1 MDQED
6 ALQSEVD
13 GGVEEEIKEE
23 EYAEEAEANEVEED
37 EGEEDEGEEEEEKD
51 EEDEDEEDED
61 EDEEEEDEV
70 EEDEGEEEADNVP
83 NKKKSKNNTNEMFFD
98 VSNNFEEF
106 DNILLDVRL
115 RKALLYLFRF
125 KHPTKIQKI
134 SIPSILKGNDTILNA
149 KTGSGKTMAYLIPA
163 IQRLIKFNVDEKEH
177 LKFFYKC
184 IIIAP
189 TDELCLQIY
198 NVGNKLCSYL
208 KGMVTINH
216 NVNNTFYEHP
226 TILVSTPKSLCNYIL
241 EHKNKNNQNILSN
254 LKILIIDE
262 ADVIHTKEFQKPM
275 NILTRNYLP
284 KNFSKKYQIVM
295 ASATLKK
302 NIIEKTKLFLHN
314 PIYLTTEEDKKKSKK
329 HSIDSHV
336 VESSKKSRNNNT
348 LNDEGVMPQENG
360 DADAINFKFVG
371 KSFYYLYDDQLTKYI
386 YLYLLIKNKTVK
398 SKSIIFTASTTEAYK
413 IKIFLTYLN
422 ITSSILNPI
431 HPILIKQSII
441 VAFNRSKFYF
451 LICPQFE
458 KNTIRASHKES
469 VNEDLSE
476 DDSAGEELPDEEIE
490 DELSENEPD
499 REEIND
505 EDLKDE
511 MSENEPN
518 REEINDEDLKDEMSE
533 NEPNREEINDEDLK
547 DEMSENEPNREEIND
562 EDLEDEM
569 SDEESAKEE
578 KEWGK
583 ISDENE
589 KEKDF
594 LYNRGLDFRN
604 VSCVINFSM
613 PLDKETFLHRI
624 GRTCRLNTKGIS
636 ISFVDEN
643 KQIEK
648 NIVKEIEDENI
659 CHMKKKYMKF
669 NNVEACRYRVESTL
683 IKCTPKKIKLLI
695 QKEILYHSL
704 KSNELKEFFN
714 SHANEKKQIN
724 RIVKRFNKQ
733 IISQKFIKDRNESI
747 FLKKTTSSNT
757 TKKNERFDK
766 RNKNNNR
773 DMQLIEKKN
782 RSFTITQKGYEEQLK
797 KEPNE
802 EVTDPT
808 KLPALCGRRL
818 KNYMYMKYINNK
830 KKRAVNN
837 DEHQN
842 SFNSKYT
849 NRDKK
854 GFKNNKFSKKRK
866 FTKTR

>member
-6 ALQSEVD
+6 APQSEVE

-23 EYAEEAEANEVEED
+23 EYAEEAEADEVEEDEGEEDEVEENEGEDEDEGEEDEEDEDEGEED
-37 EGEEDEGEEEEEKD
+37 EGEEDEGEE
-51 EEDEDEEDED
+51 
-61 EDEEEEDEV
+61 
-70 EEDEGEEEADNVP
+70 DEGEEAEADELEEGKGKAP
-83 NKKKSKNNTNEMFFD
+83 NKMKVKNNTNEIFFD
-98 VSNNFEEF
+98 VSNNFEGF

-149 KTGSGKTMAYLIPA
+149 KTGSGKTMAYLIPS
-163 IQRLIKFNVDEKEH
+163 IQRLIKFNIDEKEH

-329 HSIDSHV
+329 HSIDSQV

-398 SKSIIFTASTTEAYK
+398 SKSIIFTASTSEAYK

-441 VAFNRSKFYF
+441 MAFNRSKFYF

-458 KNTIRASHKES
+458 RNTVRASPKES
-469 VNEDLSE
+469 INEDLSE
-476 DDSAGEELPDEEIE
+476 DDSTGEELPDEEIEGELSEGDSAGEELPDEEIE

-499 REEIND
+499 KEEIND
-505 EDLKDE
+505 EELKDE

-518 REEINDEDLKDEMSE
+518 REEINDEELKSE
-533 NEPNREEINDEDLK
+533 I
-547 DEMSENEPNREEIND
+547 
-562 EDLEDEM
+562 
-569 SDEESAKEE
+569 SDEETAKEE
-578 KEWGK
+578 KEWDK

-724 RIVKRFNKQ
+724 RIIKRFNKQ

-747 FLKKTTSSNT
+747 FLKKTPSSNR
-757 TKKNERFDK
+757 TKKNGRFDK

-782 RSFTITQKGYEEQLK
+782 RGFAITQKGYEEQLK

-808 KLPALCGRRL
+808 KLPALFGRRL
-818 KNYMYMKYINNK
+818 RNYMYMKYINSR

-837 DEHQN
+837 DAQQN

-854 GFKNNKFSKKRK
+854 SFKNNKFSKKRK

>member
-6 ALQSEVD
+6 APHSEVE
-13 GGVEEEIKEE
+13 GGVAEEIKEE
-23 EYAEEAEANEVEED
+23 AYAEEVEEEVEEAVEEGEEEEE
-37 EGEEDEGEEEEEKD
+37 EGEEDEGEEGED
-51 EEDEDEEDED
+51 GDEDDED
-61 EDEEEEDEV
+61 DG
-70 EEDEGEEEADNVP
+70 EDEGEEDDDEDETDEDDDNAP
-83 NKKKSKNNTNEMFFD
+83 NKMKVKNNTNEMFFD

-163 IQRLIKFNVDEKEH
+163 IQRLIKFNIDEKEH

-216 NVNNTFYEHP
+216 NVNNNFYEHP
-226 TILVSTPKSLCNYIL
+226 TILVSTPKNLCKYIL

-302 NIIEKTKLFLHN
+302 NIIEKSKLFLHK
-314 PIYLTTEEDKKKSKK
+314 PIYLTTEEDTKKSKK
-329 HSIDSHV
+329 HSIDNQI

-360 DADAINFKFVG
+360 DADGINFRFVG
-371 KSFYYLYDDQLTKYI
+371 KSFYYLYDEQLTKYI

-398 SKSIIFTASTTEAYK
+398 FKSIIFTASITEAYK

-422 ITSSILNPI
+422 ITSSILNPS
-431 HPILIKQSII
+431 HPILIKQNVILS
-441 VAFNRSKFYF
+441 FNSSKFYF

-458 KNTIRASHKES
+458 RNTVRAPPKES
-469 VNEDLSE
+469 VSEDLSE
-476 DDSAGEELPDEEIE
+476 DDSAGEELPDEELEGELSEDDSAGEELPDEELE
-490 DELSENEPD
+490 DEVSENEPDKEEINDEELEGEESENEPD
-499 REEIND
+499 REEITD
-505 EDLKDE
+505 EKLKG
-511 MSENEPN
+511 
-518 REEINDEDLKDEMSE
+518 
-533 NEPNREEINDEDLK
+533 
-547 DEMSENEPNREEIND
+547 
-562 EDLEDEM
+562 EM

-578 KEWGK
+578 REWDQ

-643 KQIEK
+643 KEIEK

-683 IKCTPKKIKLLI
+683 AKCTSKKIKLFI

-714 SHANEKKQIN
+714 SHTNEKKQIN
-724 RIVKRFNKQ
+724 KIIKRFNRQ
-733 IISQKFIKDRNESI
+733 IVSQKFIKDRNESI
-747 FLKKTTSSNT
+747 FLQKMPSSNT
-757 TKKNERFDK
+757 TKKNGSFGK

-773 DMQLIEKKN
+773 NMPLIEKKK
-782 RSFTITQKGYEEQLK
+782 RGFAITQKGYEDQLK

-802 EVTDPT
+802 DVTDPT
-808 KLPALCGRRL
+808 KLPALFGKRL
-818 KNYMYMKYINNK
+818 RNYMYMKYINNRK
-830 KKRAVNN
+830 KNTVN
-837 DEHQN
+837 DDTKQN
-842 SFNSKYT
+842 RFNGKYT
-849 NRDKK
+849 NRHKK
-854 GFKNNKFSKKRK
+854 GFKNKKFSKKRK
-866 FTKTR
+866 FTKTK

>member
-6 ALQSEVD
+6 APQSEVE
-13 GGVEEEIKEE
+13 GGVTEEIKEE
-23 EYAEEAEANEVEED
+23 EYAEEAEADEVEED
-37 EGEEDEGEEEEEKD
+37 EEA
-51 EEDEDEEDED
+51 
-61 EDEEEEDEV
+61 DEV
-70 EEDEGEEEADNVP
+70 EEDEGEDEEAGEVEEDEEEDEEADEVEEEEAEEDAVP
-83 NKKKSKNNTNEMFFD
+83 NKMKAKNNTNEMFFD
-98 VSNNFEEF
+98 VSNNFEGF

-163 IQRLIKFNVDEKEH
+163 IQRLIKFNIDEKEH

-216 NVNNTFYEHP
+216 NINNIFYEHP

-275 NILTRNYLP
+275 NMLTRNYLP

-329 HSIDSHV
+329 HSIDSQI

-371 KSFYYLYDDQLTKYI
+371 KSFYYLYDEQLTKYI
-386 YLYLLIKNKTVK
+386 YLYLLIKNKIIK
-398 SKSIIFTASTTEAYK
+398 FKSIIFTASTSEAYK

-431 HPILIKQSII
+431 HPILINQSII
-441 VAFNRSKFYF
+441 MAFNHSKFYF

-458 KNTIRASHKES
+458 RSTVRASPKES
-469 VNEDLSE
+469 VSEDLSEDDSTGEELPDEEIEGELSE

-490 DELSENEPD
+490 GELSEDDSAGEELPDEEIEGELSENEPD

-505 EDLKDE
+505 EELKDE
-511 MSENEPN
+511 MPENEPN
-518 REEINDEDLKDEMSE
+518 REEIIDEELKG
-533 NEPNREEINDEDLK
+533 
-547 DEMSENEPNREEIND
+547 
-562 EDLEDEM
+562 EM
-569 SDEESAKEE
+569 SDEETAKEE
-578 KEWGK
+578 KEWDK

-648 NIVKEIEDENI
+648 NVVKEIEDENI

-683 IKCTPKKIKLLI
+683 VKCTPKKIKLLI

-724 RIVKRFNKQ
+724 RIIKRFNKQ
-733 IISQKFIKDRNESI
+733 VISQKFIKDRNESI
-747 FLKKTTSSNT
+747 FLKKMTSSNT
-757 TKKNERFDK
+757 TKKNGRFDK

-773 DMQLIEKKN
+773 DMKPIEKKN
-782 RSFTITQKGYEEQLK
+782 RGFAITQKGYEDQLK

-808 KLPALCGRRL
+808 KLPALFGKRL
-818 KNYMYMKYINNK
+818 RNYMYMKYINNRK
-830 KKRAVNN
+830 KSTINN
-837 DEHQN
+837 DAQQN
-842 SFNSKYT
+842 SFNGKYR

>member
-6 ALQSEVD
+6 APQSEVE
-13 GGVEEEIKEE
+13 GGVAEEIKEE
-23 EYAEEAEANEVEED
+23 EYAEEVEAEQDEIEEDEEDEVDEDEREEAEGDEVDEDEGEEAEGDEVDEDKGEEAEGDEVDEDEED
-37 EGEEDEGEEEEEKD
+37 EGEEDE
-51 EEDEDEEDED
+51 DEDE
-61 EDEEEEDEV
+61 
-70 EEDEGEEEADNVP
+70 AP
-83 NKKKSKNNTNEMFFD
+83 NTMKVKNNANEMFFD
-98 VSNNFEEF
+98 VSNKFEGF

-115 RKALLYLFRF
+115 RKALLYLFKF

-163 IQRLIKFNVDEKEH
+163 IQRLIKFNIDEKEH

-216 NVNNTFYEHP
+216 NVNNIFYEHP
-226 TILVSTPKSLCNYIL
+226 TILVSTPKNLCNYIL
-241 EHKNKNNQNILSN
+241 EHKNKNNQNVLSN

-329 HSIDSHV
+329 HSIDSQI

-371 KSFYYLYDDQLTKYI
+371 RSFYYLYDEQLTKYI
-386 YLYLLIKNKTVK
+386 YLYLLIKNKIVK
-398 SKSIIFTASTTEAYK
+398 YKSIIFTASTSEAYK

-422 ITSSILNPI
+422 ITASILNPI

-441 VAFNRSKFYF
+441 LAFNNSKFYF

-458 KNTIRASHKES
+458 RNTVRASPKES

-476 DDSAGEELPDEEIE
+476 DDSTEEELPDEEIE
-490 DELSENEPD
+490 DELFENESD
-499 REEIND
+499 REEINNEEIEGELSENESNKEEVND
-505 EDLKDE
+505 EELKDE
-511 MSENEPN
+511 IPENEPN
-518 REEINDEDLKDEMSE
+518 REEINDEEVKD
-533 NEPNREEINDEDLK
+533 D
-547 DEMSENEPNREEIND
+547 
-562 EDLEDEM
+562 M
-569 SDEESAKEE
+569 SDEETVKEE
-578 KEWGK
+578 KEWDK
-583 ISDENE
+583 INDENE

-643 KQIEK
+643 KQFEK

-659 CHMKKKYMKF
+659 CHMKKKNMKF
-669 NNVEACRYRVESTL
+669 NNIEDCRYRVESTL

-714 SHANEKKQIN
+714 SHENEKKQIN
-724 RIVKRFNKQ
+724 KIIKRFNKQ
-733 IISQKFIKDRNESI
+733 IVSQKFIKDRNASI
-747 FLKKTTSSNT
+747 FLKKLTPSNT
-757 TKKNERFDK
+757 TKKNGRIGK
-766 RNKNNNR
+766 RSKNNNR
-773 DMQLIEKKN
+773 DMELIEKKKHG
-782 RSFTITQKGYEEQLK
+782 FAITQKGYEDQLK

-808 KLPALCGRRL
+808 KLPALFGKRL
-818 KNYMYMKYINNK
+818 RNYMYMKYINNK
-830 KKRAVNN
+830 KKSTVNN
-837 DEHQN
+837 DAQQN

>member
-6 ALQSEVD
+6 APQSEVE

-37 EGEEDEGEEEEEKD
+37 EVEEDEDEED
-51 EEDEDEEDED
+51 EEDEDEEDEEDEEDDD
-61 EDEEEEDEV
+61 EDE
-70 EEDEGEEEADNVP
+70 GKAP
-83 NKKKSKNNTNEMFFD
+83 NKMKVKNNTNEIFFD
-98 VSNNFEEF
+98 VSNNFEGF

-163 IQRLIKFNVDEKEH
+163 IQRLIKFNIDEKEH

-329 HSIDSHV
+329 HSIDSQV

-398 SKSIIFTASTTEAYK
+398 SKSIIFTASTSEAYK

-441 VAFNRSKFYF
+441 IAFNRSKFYF

-458 KNTIRASHKES
+458 RNTVRASPKES
-469 VNEDLSE
+469 VNEDLSEDDSTGEELPDEEIEGELSE

-505 EDLKDE
+505 EELKDE

-518 REEINDEDLKDEMSE
+518 REEINDEDLKDEMS
-533 NEPNREEINDEDLK
+533 
-547 DEMSENEPNREEIND
+547 
-562 EDLEDEM
+562 
-569 SDEESAKEE
+569 DEEAAKEE

-594 LYNRGLDFRN
+594 LYNRGLDFYN

-724 RIVKRFNKQ
+724 RIIKRFNKQ
-733 IISQKFIKDRNESI
+733 VISQKFIKDRNESI

-757 TKKNERFDK
+757 TKKNGRFDK
-766 RNKNNNR
+766 INKNNNR

-782 RSFTITQKGYEEQLK
+782 RSFVITQKGYEEQLK

-818 KNYMYMKYINNK
+818 RNYMYMKYINNK